1 MPSFMKPC
9 ELEIQISRIHKWMN
23 SEWIWLKR
31 RQCTSLTDHFMI
43 LYIYFS
49 SSLTVIT
56 WKRVD
61 RTFLQKRNFC
71 FQHKSVSHKG
81 LKQHDRFFISGW
93 TIPLRPCQLPLVS
106 ILSFSSTSIHSC
118 NRPSA
123 DSQVFG
129 FQFLL
134 PLHILIVYLSC
145 LAISC
150 LILARSSPLSLWR
163 GWRCS
168 EERPSLSDGSSA
180 VLV

>member
-1 MPSFMKPC
+1 
-9 ELEIQISRIHKWMN
+9 MN
-23 SEWIWLKR
+23 EFR
-31 RQCTSLTDHFMI
+31 MNLTQKKTVYESYGP
-43 LYIYFS
+43 LYDTLHLFFIKSNSHYVKKS
-49 SSLTVIT
+49 GQNI
-56 WKRVD
+56 
-61 RTFLQKRNFC
+61 LQKRNFC

-163 GWRCS
+163 G
-168 EERPSLSDGSSA
+168 G
-180 VLV
+180 V

>member
-1 MPSFMKPC
+1 
-9 ELEIQISRIHKWMN
+9 MN
-23 SEWIWLKR
+23 EFR
-31 RQCTSLTDHFMI
+31 MNLTQTKTVYESYGP
-43 LYIYFS
+43 LYDTLNLFFIKSNSHYVKKS
-49 SSLTVIT
+49 GQNI
-56 WKRVD
+56 
-61 RTFLQKRNFC
+61 LQKEELFC

-123 DSQVFG
+123 DSQVFC

-145 LAISC
+145 LTISC
-150 LILARSSPLSLWR
+150 LIHARSSPLSLWR
-163 GWRCS
+163 G
-168 EERPSLSDGSSA
+168 GM
-180 VLV
+180 